1 MHKCGWT
8 RCWRGR
14 WKWGTPLS
22 TDASKTSKD
31 AAVFTEDEV
40 NTGRTPCIPRRNIQ
54 IHIELGRTKETTD
67 KEEGEE
73 GGEQEGPAS
82 TWGWGSWS
90 WGSLPKCFYET
101 SSTEERQ
108 NIQNMHI
115 CVSLHRASETETF
128 LKLHRRPRDLT
139 GQGKTWILNARE
151 HVCSP
156 ECGLSCFSLNHLPFF
171 TFIP

>member
-1 MHKCGWT
+1 MWSGCEVWYFHKIAEPSMMMVGM
-8 RCWRGR
+8 R
-14 WKWGTPLS
+14 LFS
-22 TDASKTSKD
+22 
-31 AAVFTEDEV
+31 EDEV

-73 GGEQEGPAS
+73 GGEQEEPAS

-156 ECGLSCFSLNHLPFF
+156 QYGLSCFSLNHLPFF